1 MKKSILILFLL
12 SLITLTAS
20 AQIVT
25 YLIVGKKQYEEI
37 PNFTLDYRLDSLLVV
52 KNYPAFLSK
61 IYSKDR
67 AILHPKELYSAAVY
81 FDEINQPDSTFSY
94 LSAFLIVATDDRSI
108 LFHDYFP
115 NLKKNNTYWPLII
128 NQLEKNYLKEIPDI
142 ENKEL
147 ALQIFYLSIEKY
159 RTELPYTELNLYQI
173 DSLTKK
179 GELNQQRKENI
190 TKTMDA
196 IIEKYGFPTMQMVG
210 KFAVYQSY
218 DILNYTNRLTK
229 QYPEIQKSYLQKGI
243 EPELYAQI
251 TDKYLVLKGKKQMY
265 GTIFRSCGTKYDQKY
280 PGAFILSPVE
290 NFKELNK
297 RRLEMGLIAIEEYVI
312 QHKNENLVI
321 PQEYYK

>member
-12 SLITLTAS
+12 SLIIFTATS
-20 AQIVT
+20 QTVNSFSG
-25 YLIVGKKQYEEI
+25 GKKQYEEI
-37 PNFTLDYRLDSLLVV
+37 PNFTLDYSLDSLLVV

-61 IYSKDR
+61 IYSKTR
-67 AILHPKELYSAAVY
+67 SALHPKELYSAAAY
-81 FDEINQPDSTFSY
+81 FDEINQPDSTYSY

-128 NQLEKNYLKEIPDI
+128 NQMEKNYLKVIPDV
-142 ENKEL
+142 ENNEL

-159 RTELPYTELNLYQI
+159 KTELPYAEISLHQI
-173 DSLTKK
+173 DSLTKNRQ
-179 GELNQQRKENI
+179 LNQQRKENI
-190 TKTMDA
+190 MKAMDA
-196 IIEKYGFPTMQMVG
+196 IIKKYGFPTMQMVG

-229 QYPEIQKSYLQKGI
+229 QYPEIQKAYLKKGI

-265 GTIFRSCGTKYDQKY
+265 GTIFRSGESKYDQKY

-290 NFKELNK
+290 NFKELNQ
-297 RRLEMGLIAIEEYVI
+297 RRLEMGLNTIEEHVEK
-312 QHKNENLVI
+312 HKNENLVI
-321 PQEYYK
+321 PEEYYK

>member
-12 SLITLTAS
+12 SIITLTAS
-20 AQIVT
+20 AQTINSFP
-25 YLIVGKKQYEEI
+25 VGKKQYEEI
-37 PNFTLDYRLDSLLVV
+37 PNFTLDYRLDSLLVI
-52 KNYPAFLSK
+52 KNYPLFLNK
-61 IYSKDR
+61 IYSKNR
-67 AILHPKELYSAAVY
+67 AALHPKELYSAAVY

-94 LSAFLIVATDDRSI
+94 LSAFLNVAADDRSI
-108 LFHDYFP
+108 LFHDYFS

-128 NQLEKNYLKEIPDI
+128 NQIEKNYLKEIPHV

-159 RTELPYTELNLYQI
+159 RTELPYTELTLHQI

-190 TKTMDA
+190 IKAIDG

-218 DILNYTNRLTK
+218 DILNYTNCLTK
-229 QYPEIQKSYLQKGI
+229 QYPEIQKAYLKKGI

-265 GTIFRSCGTKYDQKY
+265 GTIFRSGGTKYDQKY

-297 RRLEMGLIAIEEYVI
+297 RRLEMGLNTIEEYVE

-321 PQEYYK
+321 PEEYYK